1 MNTFFDQLRIIGGGF
16 LCGAAFMVILLALGG
31 LYPAS

>member
-1 MNTFFDQLRIIGGGF
+1 MATLFDQLRIIGGGF

-31 LYPAS
+31 VFST